1 MNQVTYSQADMPKF
15 KSHNYFAFAVVKSFS
30 LEIKEKVIHWY
41 CCREKNLKS
50 KEYNITYILALK
62 LDR

>member
-1 MNQVTYSQADMPKF
+1 VNQVTYSQADMPKF

-41 CCREKNLKS
+41 CCREKNLK
-50 KEYNITYILALK
+50 
-62 LDR
+62 